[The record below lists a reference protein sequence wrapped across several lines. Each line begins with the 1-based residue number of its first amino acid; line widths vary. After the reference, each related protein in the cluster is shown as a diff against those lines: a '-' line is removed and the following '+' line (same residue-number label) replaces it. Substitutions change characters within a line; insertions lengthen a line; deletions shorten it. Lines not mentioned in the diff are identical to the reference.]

1 MGLDRFG
8 FPASSL
14 ANSMLVE
21 LDNYGD
27 STRQLEKSW
36 YEWLHFYP
44 FDTRVTEKLAE
55 LYQNR
60 IDTLN
65 PKKDA
70 AQIRLI
76 EKKLQ
81 LLKNRLERY
90 RTMAGKGRA
99 V

>member
-8 FPASSL
+8 FPATPL

-21 LDNYGD
+21 FDNFGD
-27 STRQLEKSW
+27 STKDLEKSW

-44 FDTRVTEKLAE
+44 FDTMVTEKLTQ
-55 LYQNR
+55 LYQKR

-65 PKKDA
+65 PAKDG
-70 AQIRLI
+70 AQVRRL

-81 LLKNRLERY
+81 LLKNRLDRY
-90 RTMAGKGRA
+90 HADGFAG
-99 V
+99 